1 MSLIRLEAGGFYR
14 FGSAAGLRPVDVFVG
29 RVDEPSDLGHKV
41 GQPVVSMMVTSSRP
55 GMPMIGLA
63 PFYLSAL
70 FPEGVAA
77 VPPFDLRGA
86 DFAANYRQ
94 WRAAWE
100 AGEAEI
106 WDIGPAQM
114 YRQAIESMVAS
125 TQMIRRPN

>member
-14 FGSAAGLRPVDVFVG
+14 FGSVAGLRPVDVYVG

-41 GQPVVSMMVTSSRP
+41 GQPVVSMIVTSSRP

-77 VPPFDLRGA
+77 IPPFDLRGA

-94 WRAAWE
+94 WRGAWE
-100 AGEAEI
+100 TGEAEI
-106 WDIGPAQM
+106 WEIGPAQM
-114 YRQAIESMVAS
+114 YRQAIEAMVAS
-125 TQMIRRPN
+125 QSMIRRPN

>member
-1 MSLIRLEAGGFYR
+1 MSLIRLEAGGCYR
-14 FGSAAGLRPVDVFVG
+14 FGSSAGLRPVDVFVG
-29 RVDEPSDLGHKV
+29 RIDEPADLAHKV
-41 GQPVVSMMVTSSRP
+41 GQPVVSMIVTSSRP
-55 GMPMIGLA
+55 GMPVIGLA

-77 VPPFDLRGA
+77 IPPFDLAGA
-86 DFAANYRQ
+86 DFAANYRD

-114 YRQAIESMVAS
+114 YRQAIERMVAS
-125 TQMIRRPN
+125 QSMIRRPN